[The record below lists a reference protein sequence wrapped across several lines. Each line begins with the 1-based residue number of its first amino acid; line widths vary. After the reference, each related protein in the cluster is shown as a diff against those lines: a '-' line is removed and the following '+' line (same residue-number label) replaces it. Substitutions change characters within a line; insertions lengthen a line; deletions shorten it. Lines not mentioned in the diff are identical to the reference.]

1 LSSHNRNKTS
11 ANASGKTLA
20 LIISGHSSLS
30 TRKPLRKSFSTL
42 NVTQY
47 RPLELIT
54 TDAVFSLD
62 EDVTLTT
69 DEIDFAFHV
78 WSHFPERIVGF
89 PARSHFWDD
98 TKVIQ
103 VSSSKSIFLSPSL
116 SSNLSN
122 ITTIFNFLDILK
134 NYPELFPRI
143 LVLIT

>member
-1 LSSHNRNKTS
+1 MNEQM
-11 ANASGKTLA
+11 
-20 LIISGHSSLS
+20 
-30 TRKPLRKSFSTL
+30 
-42 NVTQY
+42 NVIHY

-98 TKVIQ
+98 TKVIN
-103 VSSSKSIFLSPSL
+103 VSSSKSTFYRFLVIKPFITVTIFTSWTFFHIIFL
-116 SSNLSN
+116 N
-122 ITTIFNFLDILK
+122 ISANFTFLK
-134 NYPELFPRI
+134 NLA
-143 LVLIT
+143 VVD